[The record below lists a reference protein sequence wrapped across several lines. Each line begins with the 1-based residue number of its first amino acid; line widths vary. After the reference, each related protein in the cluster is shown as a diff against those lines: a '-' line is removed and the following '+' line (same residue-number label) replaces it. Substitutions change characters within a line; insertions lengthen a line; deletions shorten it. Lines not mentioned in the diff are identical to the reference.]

1 MPKKSPHGDHLK
13 QIDLQS
19 TESPCY
25 ARVIEEL
32 VVHEYL
38 AEGVSPLDPGFVLV
52 HGAMDRSTSMG
63 KLARLLRPYPVVTY
77 DRRGYAGSLVK
88 SPLTGV
94 DDLLVPRH
102 ITDLADLISRR
113 PTVVFGHSLGGTIA
127 LLTAAK
133 IKPGNLISVVVF
145 ESPLPANPWWPSWL
159 AKRYELGKTYEA
171 EHYKKRGEAFMRRMI
186 GDSNWRRLPPST
198 RSARID
204 EGFTLVTEGAAFASF
219 ESNFNPNEI
228 AVPVVSAIGEHASYR
243 HRLGQKYI
251 ADHVRSATTCCITG
265 SDHSAHLTHP
275 KALAELCLD
284 QIVNYTNSRDES
296 LLRQENFDAK
306 GPRAN

>member
-1 MPKKSPHGDHLK
+1 MPKRSPHGDHLK
-13 QIDLQS
+13 KINFPAIEPS
-19 TESPCY
+19 AYE
-25 ARVIEEL
+25 RVAKEL

-38 AEGVSPLDPGFVLV
+38 ADGASPLDPGFVLV

-63 KLARLLRPYPVVTY
+63 KLAKLLRAYPVVTY

-88 SPLTGV
+88 SPPSGV
-94 DDLLVPRH
+94 GDLLAARH
-102 ITDLADLISRR
+102 VSDLADLISRR

-127 LLTAAK
+127 LLTAARV
-133 IKPGNLISVVVF
+133 KPDNLLSVVVF

-159 AKRYELGKTYEA
+159 AKRNELAKTLGH
-171 EHYKKRGEAFMRRMI
+171 EHYKKRGEAFMRRMV
-186 GDSNWRRLPPST
+186 GDSNWERLPPST

-219 ESNFNPNEI
+219 ESNVDLSEI

-251 ADHVRSATTCCITG
+251 ADNVRSVTTCCVAG
-265 SDHSAHLTHP
+265 SDHGAHLTHP
-275 KALAELCLD
+275 KALAELCLN
-284 QIVNYTNSRDES
+284 QID
-296 LLRQENFDAK
+296 NFINT
-306 GPRAN
+306 RN